1 MIHKVWREEY
11 EGLTT
16 GLELP
21 VRGDIVNGHRH
32 SLRDVEDRLLKLEGN
47 FARLAHAVE
56 GLINEKD
63 KDTPPSP
70 IPDILRHF
78 SSVQDK
84 FDSAREFFD
93 DEETDEKDKE
103 TDAS

>member
-32 SLRDVEDRLLKLEGN
+32 SLADVEDRLLKLEGN
-47 FARLAHAVE
+47 FTRLAHAIE
-56 GLINEKD
+56 GLI
-63 KDTPPSP
+63 
-70 IPDILRHF
+70 
-78 SSVQDK
+78 
-84 FDSAREFFD
+84 
-93 DEETDEKDKE
+93 DEKEK
-103 TDAS
+103 

>member
-32 SLRDVEDRLLKLEGN
+32 SLMDVEDRLLKLEGN
-47 FARLAHAVE
+47 FTRLAHAVE
-56 GLINEKD
+56 GLIKEK
-63 KDTPPSP
+63 K
-70 IPDILRHF
+70 
-78 SSVQDK
+78 
-84 FDSAREFFD
+84 
-93 DEETDEKDKE
+93 
-103 TDAS
+103 

>member
-32 SLRDVEDRLLKLEGN
+32 SLMDVEDRLLKLEGN
-47 FARLAHAVE
+47 FTRLAHAVE
-56 GLINEKD
+56 GL
-63 KDTPPSP
+63 
-70 IPDILRHF
+70 L
-78 SSVQDK
+78 
-84 FDSAREFFD
+84 
-93 DEETDEKDKE
+93 DEKERKD
-103 TDAS
+103 

>member
-47 FARLAHAVE
+47 LVRLAHAVE
-56 GLINEKD
+56 GL
-63 KDTPPSP
+63 
-70 IPDILRHF
+70 L
-78 SSVQDK
+78 
-84 FDSAREFFD
+84 
-93 DEETDEKDKE
+93 DEKERKG
-103 TDAS
+103 

>member
-32 SLRDVEDRLLKLEGN
+32 SLMDVEERLGKLEERAG
-47 FARLAHAVE
+47 FYVGVADVLTSKVRELEKKLVLLSAAVE
-56 GLINEKD
+56 GLINEKER
-63 KDTPPSP
+63 KD
-70 IPDILRHF
+70 
-78 SSVQDK
+78 
-84 FDSAREFFD
+84 
-93 DEETDEKDKE
+93 
-103 TDAS
+103 

>member
-32 SLRDVEDRLLKLEGN
+32 SLMDVEDRLLKLEGN
-47 FARLAHAVE
+47 FTRLAHAVE
-56 GLINEKD
+56 EL
-63 KDTPPSP
+63 
-70 IPDILRHF
+70 L
-78 SSVQDK
+78 
-84 FDSAREFFD
+84 
-93 DEETDEKDKE
+93 DEKERKG
-103 TDAS
+103 

>member
-32 SLRDVEDRLLKLEGN
+32 SLMDVEDRLLKLEGN
-47 FARLAHAVE
+47 LARLAHAVE
-56 GLINEKD
+56 GL
-63 KDTPPSP
+63 
-70 IPDILRHF
+70 L
-78 SSVQDK
+78 
-84 FDSAREFFD
+84 
-93 DEETDEKDKE
+93 DEKERKD
-103 TDAS
+103 

>member
-32 SLRDVEDRLLKLEGN
+32 SLMDVEDRLLKLEGN
-47 FARLAHAVE
+47 FTRLAHAVE
-56 GLINEKD
+56 GLLGED
-63 KDTPPSP
+63 K
-70 IPDILRHF
+70 
-78 SSVQDK
+78 
-84 FDSAREFFD
+84 
-93 DEETDEKDKE
+93 
-103 TDAS
+103 

>member
-47 FARLAHAVE
+47 FTRLAHAVE
-56 GLINEKD
+56 GLIKEK
-63 KDTPPSP
+63 K
-70 IPDILRHF
+70 
-78 SSVQDK
+78 
-84 FDSAREFFD
+84 
-93 DEETDEKDKE
+93 
-103 TDAS
+103 

>member
-32 SLRDVEDRLLKLEGN
+32 SLMDVEDRLLPLMDVEDRLLKLEGN
-47 FARLAHAVE
+47 LARLAHAVE
-56 GLINEKD
+56 GLTNEKE
-63 KDTPPSP
+63 
-70 IPDILRHF
+70 
-78 SSVQDK
+78 
-84 FDSAREFFD
+84 RE
-93 DEETDEKDKE
+93 
-103 TDAS
+103 